1 MGKEYDILASVL
13 NKRKIKLDSE
23 EDNAFTKPIFYIF
36 GDKGVGKTTAAL
48 TLPGTHGVISLDRK
62 AKRIKDQI
70 VKRDPTAASRIHIYD
85 GVRYMSGNRDALTED
100 SFISLKYIVK
110 LLNEMPPVD
119 WVTIDATEVLLTI
132 CEMTMRYLNRLDPFV
147 GFKDWTLWKQR
158 NAYVSEI
165 HRLTYSH
172 ARVSPIYTG
181 FSNTISK
188 LTERG
193 IEETDEVPKWVDE
206 IKSES
211 DIVIKITR
219 HLHGDTKTASQFAT
233 IITSKL
239 DTLLRT
245 GDVIELSNYRPL
257 LSVKQI
263 EEALIQRPEVTL
275 TSFNVVSPQ
284 TLPSPPDNPS
294 NTTISTTTP
303 TEPGAR
309 SELNF

>member
-1 MGKEYDILASVL
+1 MGKEDDILTSVL
-13 NKRKIKLDSE
+13 NKRKIKLDMN
-23 EDNAFTKPIFYIF
+23 EDRSFTKPIFYIF
-36 GDKGVGKTTAAL
+36 GDKGVGKTTTAL

-70 VKRDPTAASRIHIYD
+70 VKRDPSAADRIHIYD
-85 GVRYMSGNRDALTED
+85 GVRYMSGNRDTLTED
-100 SFISLKYIVK
+100 SFITLKYIVK

-132 CEMTMRYLNRLDPFV
+132 CEMTMRYVNRLDPFV

-158 NAYVSEI
+158 NAYVQEI
-165 HRLTYSH
+165 HRLTYSR

-181 FSNTISK
+181 FSSTVEK

-193 IEETDEVPKWVDE
+193 IEETNEVPKWVDE

-211 DIVIKITR
+211 DIVIKITQ

-233 IITSKL
+233 IVTSKL

-245 GDVIELSNYRPL
+245 GDVIEISNYRPL

-263 EEALIQRPEVTL
+263 EDALIQRPEVTL
-275 TSFNVVSPQ
+275 TSFN
-284 TLPSPPDNPS
+284 PSDQAIPASSSVNPS
-294 NTTISTTTP
+294 ALTNP
-303 TEPGAR
+303 TVTGAK
-309 SELNF
+309 SEFNF